1 MIYRIFPLSGRAVI
15 CPTMLLLLLF
25 TPPLQA
31 NTRPELSLATV
42 IERTL
47 LQSPRLQQFPYQQ
60 RALEAQKL
68 QAGLPPNPQLQADL
82 ENVLGS
88 GDNRGFSAA
97 ELTVSL
103 SQLIEMGDK
112 RQRRID
118 VVDARSSQLQQNFE
132 RQRLDTLSDATA
144 KYLQALRADALISWN
159 QRRIQVEQQALAI
172 IKQRAAAGAVGQ
184 ADVLRMQLLLERS
197 ESRQQQ
203 LGGAQQLAYQQL
215 ASSWGGEVDFA
226 SLEGQLQSLSV
237 LPRRELLEQA
247 IANSPAYLQ
256 SHALIRLR
264 EAQLRLSEAQ
274 ARADITVGAGI
285 RRLQELNDNAL
296 VFSFSMPLQLHDRNQ
311 GNVAS
316 AHAELEAGLVQ
327 QQLTQTEMRMALLEI
342 YQAMQNNHLQ
352 TYRLQQ
358 QFIPLTSDLL
368 KQVETGYQSG
378 QYNVL
383 QWVDAQAESFTV
395 ERELIEAQTA
405 VYLQLLELERLTGM
419 ALMSVS
425 SAADQEK

>member
-25 TPPLQA
+25 TLPLQA

-296 VFSFSMPLQLHDRNQ
+296 VFSFSMPLQFHDRNQ
-311 GNVAS
+311 GNIAS

-358 QFIPLTSDLL
+358 QLIPLTSDLL

-405 VYLQLLELERLTGM
+405 VHLQLLELERLTGM